1 MNEYGDKDKSGNNGE
16 SGQSQ
21 NQSQGGG
28 LLNKLYTKMSGHPT
42 CEVILNKGPNK
53 SYFTAGDDLRGKICL
68 KTAVEG

>member
-28 LLNKLYTKMSGHPT
+28 LLNKLYTKMSGYILK
-42 CEVILNKGPNK
+42 CLVIE
-53 SYFTAGDDLRGKICL
+53 YIDL
-68 KTAVEG
+68 KTFLKNVW